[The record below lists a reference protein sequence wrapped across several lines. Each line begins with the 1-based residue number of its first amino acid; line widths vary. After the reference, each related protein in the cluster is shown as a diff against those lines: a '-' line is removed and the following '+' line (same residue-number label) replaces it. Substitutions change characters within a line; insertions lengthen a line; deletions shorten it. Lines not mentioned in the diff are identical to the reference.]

1 MIKFALCGN
10 IASGKSTVQKFLECN
25 GYKVLDTDCVAHKLL
40 TVKNKALSD
49 EFEKYDVFED
59 GEFSRVK
66 LGKLVFENP
75 ELKKK
80 LENIL

>member
-49 EFEKYDVFED
+49 
-59 GEFSRVK
+59 
-66 LGKLVFENP
+66 L
-75 ELKKK
+75 LKNGITTGPNTR
-80 LENIL
+80 LIANEISTGITT

>member
-40 TVKNKALSD
+40 TVNSA
-49 EFEKYDVFED
+49 
-59 GEFSRVK
+59 R
-66 LGKLVFENP
+66 
-75 ELKKK
+75 
-80 LENIL
+80 ILHSPLLFLLYPVNRYP